1 MRYCVITF
9 VFLVFFGAI
18 ASSASS
24 DEIYKSVGDFLNE
37 SFAET
42 GQPPP
47 RQLWM
52 NKELQKSATSIL
64 GHKFSRARIR
74 YWQREQRSAWVI
86 DEIGKEMPITVGI
99 VVQGDHIVKVEILAF
114 RESRGGEVRYPF
126 FTKQFDEVGLKGGLL
141 LDKNIDGVSG
151 ATLSVRAV
159 KNVSRLAL
167 LFHSETQ
174 ARIETAGMK

>member
-9 VFLVFFGAI
+9 VFLVFLSGLVTP
-18 ASSASS
+18 ASSN
-24 DEIYKSVGDFLNE
+24 DIYKSVGDFLSE

-42 GQPPP
+42 GHPPP
-47 RQLWM
+47 RVLWM
-52 NKELQKSATSIL
+52 NKELQKSAISIL
-64 GHKFSRARIR
+64 GHKFSKVRIR
-74 YWQREQRSAWVI
+74 YWQKEQRSAWVI

-99 VVQGDHIVKVEILAF
+99 VVQDDHIVKVEVLAF

-126 FTKQFDEVGLKGGLL
+126 FTKQFDEAGLKDGLL

-159 KNVSRLAL
+159 KNVARLAL
-167 LFHSETQ
+167 FFHSVTQ
-174 ARIETAGMK
+174 EKIETAGVN